1 MPKPKPLTRV
11 KLLDHLRVASKRL
24 HNKMQCLIENDPRW
38 HSGGRFHAIRELAD
52 LLFKVQCLAMGH
64 VDAWH
69 EYLETLWDNINA

>member
-1 MPKPKPLTRV
+1 
-11 KLLDHLRVASKRL
+11 
-24 HNKMQCLIENDPRW
+24 MQWLIENDPRW

-52 LLFKVQCLAMGH
+52 LLFKVQCLALGH